1 MSTLKSSN
9 DHLTLNADGTSKDIK
24 FQADGVEKASISS
37 AGAFTSTTIDATKL
51 TGALPAIDGSSL
63 SGTGKVLQITSGTTT
78 TDTAM
83 TSTTFADTSLS
94 ASITPSATNSKIL
107 VLVNQAFRTSRTS
120 ASTINAGLQLLRG
133 SSVVYSPQQNG
144 GGGRNFGL
152 NATGTSFLDLNMIY
166 SFQYLDSPSTTS
178 STTYK
183 TQQAVS
189 ESAANMTVVS
199 QESDAP
205 SFMYLIE
212 IGA

>member
-1 MSTLKSSN
+1 MVSQ
-9 DHLTLNADGTSKDIK
+9 IK
-24 FQADGVEKASISS
+24 VNEIIKQS
-37 AGAFTSTTIDATKL
+37 
-51 TGALPAIDGSSL
+51 GSSITIGESGDTISIPSGCTIAN
-63 SGTGKVLQITSGTTT
+63 SGTATGFGGGKVLQITSGTTT

-94 ASITPSATNSKIL
+94 ASITPSATGSKVL
-107 VLVNQAFRTSRTS
+107 VLVNQVFRTYRTS

-133 SSVVYSPQQNG
+133 SSVIYSPQQSG

-166 SFQYLDSPSTTS
+166 SFQFLDSPSTTS

-189 ESAANMTVVS
+189 EASANMTAVS

>member
-1 MSTLKSSN
+1 MSKT
-9 DHLTLNADGTSKDIK
+9 TIPTGGITDGTIASGDL
-24 FQADGVEKASISS
+24 AD
-37 AGAFTSTTIDATKL
+37 DAVTAAKIADAVGL
-51 TGALPAIDGSSL
+51 
-63 SGTGKVLQITSGTTT
+63 GKILQITSGTTT
-78 TDTAM
+78 TDTSM

-94 ASITPSATNSKIL
+94 ASITPSATGSKVL
-107 VLVNQAFRTSRTS
+107 VLVNQTFRTSRTS

-133 SSVVYSPQQNG
+133 SSVIYSPQLSGG

-152 NATGTSFLDLNMIY
+152 NATGTSYLDMNMIY

-189 ESAANMTVVS
+189 EASANMTAVS
-199 QESDAP
+199 QENDAP

>member
-1 MSTLKSSN
+1 MALSTIPSSSI
-9 DHLTLNADGTSKDIK
+9 TDGTIATGDL
-24 FQADGVEKASISS
+24 AD
-37 AGAFTSTTIDATKL
+37 DAVTAAKIADAVGL
-51 TGALPAIDGSSL
+51 
-63 SGTGKVLQITSGTTT
+63 GKILQITSGTTT

-94 ASITPSATNSKIL
+94 ASITPSATGSKVL
-107 VLVNQAFRTSRTS
+107 VLVNQVFRTDRTS

-133 SSVVYSPQQNG
+133 SSVIYSPQQSG

-166 SFQYLDSPSTTS
+166 SFQFLDSPSTTS

-189 ESAANMTVVS
+189 EASANMTAVC

>member
-1 MSTLKSSN
+1 MALSTIPSSSI
-9 DHLTLNADGTSKDIK
+9 TDGTIATGDL
-24 FQADGVEKASISS
+24 AD
-37 AGAFTSTTIDATKL
+37 DAVTAAKIADAVGL
-51 TGALPAIDGSSL
+51 
-63 SGTGKVLQITSGTTT
+63 GKILQITSGTTT

-94 ASITPSATNSKIL
+94 ASITPSASDSKVL
-107 VLVNQAFRTSRTS
+107 VLVNQAFRTFRTS

-133 SSVVYSPQQNG
+133 STTIYSPQQSG

-152 NATGTSFLDLNMIY
+152 NATGTSYLDMNMIY

-189 ESAANMTVVS
+189 EASANMTAVS

>member
-1 MSTLKSSN
+1 MSK
-9 DHLTLNADGTSKDIK
+9 
-24 FQADGVEKASISS
+24 
-37 AGAFTSTTIDATKL
+37 TTIPTGGLADSAVTTAKITDATI
-51 TGALPAIDGSSL
+51 A
-63 SGTGKVLQITSGTTT
+63 SGDLADDAVTAAKIADAVGLGKILQITSGTTT

-94 ASITPSATNSKIL
+94 ASITPSATGSKVL
-107 VLVNQAFRTSRTS
+107 VLVNQVFRTDRTS

-133 SSVVYSPQQNG
+133 SSVIYSPQQSG

-166 SFQYLDSPSTTS
+166 SFQFLDSPSTTS

-189 ESAANMTVVS
+189 EASANMTAVS

-212 IGA
+212 VGA